1 MAARTWVRRIGWAV
15 LVLLALALAAIAV
28 VIGPLDA
35 TVHDAEQH
43 VVRLAWDDARG
54 RLVVNEPVREPL
66 ALDGPYVRRR
76 ADGGFDV
83 LRTVERN
90 GTWHAERATLPA
102 GAPAVIEV
110 RVDNPARTRFP
121 VALRGAAAPMP
132 AMTPM
137 PARLL
142 LLSDLEGEFDRF
154 VALLQAQGVIDA
166 QLHWRYGNGH
176 VALAGDFVDRGQNV
190 LPLLWL
196 VYRLEDEALRAG
208 GRVHYVLG
216 NHELRNLYGSFKDV
230 PRRIFASRDAFF
242 GGDNR
247 RVFAADTV
255 LGQWLRAHNV
265 IERIGDV
272 LVVHGGVSREFLA
285 ADLDLDAANAIARKE
300 LDVRG
305 DRLSARADPVL
316 GPEGVAWYR
325 GMARPEKAIE
335 KDAAAHLDAVLQRYA
350 VRRVAIGHSLVDRA
364 GVEHGGRLLRL
375 DVAHARQLPEAILLE
390 DGGVWRVDAAGGRQR
405 LQ

>member
-1 MAARTWVRRIGWAV
+1 MARTWLRRTGWAV
-15 LVLLALALAAIAV
+15 LLLCALALATIAV
-28 VIGPLDA
+28 LIGPLDA
-35 TVHDAEQH
+35 TVHDAEHH

-54 RLVVNEPVREPL
+54 RLVVNEPIREPL

-76 ADGGFDV
+76 ADGGFE
-83 LRTVERN
+83 LMRTVERA
-90 GTWHAERATLPA
+90 GAWHAERTLLPA
-102 GAPAVIEV
+102 GSPAVIEV
-110 RVDNPARTRFP
+110 RVDNPARTRFE
-121 VALRGAAAPMP
+121 VALRGVEAPMP
-132 AMTPM
+132 AASPM

-142 LLSDLEGEFDRF
+142 LLSDMEGEFDRF

-176 VALAGDFVDRGQNV
+176 VALAGDFVDRGQDV

-196 VYRLEDEALRAG
+196 VYRLEGEALRAG

-230 PRRIFASRDAFF
+230 PRRVFASRDAFF
-242 GGDNR
+242 DGDNR

-285 ADLDLDAANAIARKE
+285 ADLELAAANAIARAE
-300 LDVRG
+300 LDVVP
-305 DRLSARADPVL
+305 DDLSARARPVL
-316 GPEGVAWYR
+316 GREGVAWYR

-335 KDAAAHLDAVLQRYA
+335 DDRAAHLDAVLQRYA
-350 VRRVAIGHSLVDRA
+350 VRRVAIGHSLVAHA
-364 GVEHGGRLLRL
+364 GIEHDGRLLRL
-375 DVAHARQLPEAILLE
+375 DVAHARQLPEALLLE
-390 DGGVWRVDAAGGRQR
+390 DGGVWRVDAAGGRVR